1 MSGHNKWASIKH
13 KKAAVDAKRG
23 NIFTKLVKEI
33 TVAAKIGGGDPNTNA
48 RLRTAIDAAKAS
60 NMPLDNIK
68 KAIQRGTGELPG
80 VSYEEIV
87 YEGYGPGGIAIIL
100 EVTTDN
106 KNRTVSEIRKIFSLH
121 NGNLGETGCVSWMF
135 DTKGLIEIEKA
146 SLNEDEVMTQAL
158 ELGAEDF
165 IANDETFEV
174 YTDPKD
180 LNTIRKSLEDSGY
193 KIVSESIIKLP
204 QTKIK
209 LEGKEAEQMLKLMDK
224 LDSHDD
230 VQNVYANFDIADEI
244 IEKFNIEE

>member
-33 TVAAKIGGGDPNTNA
+33 TVAAKIGGGDPNTNS

-135 DTKGLIEIEKA
+135 DTKGLIEVEKG
-146 SLNEDEVMTQAL
+146 SFDEDEVMTKAL
-158 ELGAEDF
+158 EAGAEDF
-165 IANDETFEV
+165 IISDETFEI

-180 LNTIRKSLEDSGY
+180 LNVIRKSLEETGY
-193 KIVSESIIKLP
+193 KIITESVTKIP

-230 VQNVYANFDIADEI
+230 VQNVYANFDIDDEI
-244 IEKFNIEE
+244 IEKFNSEE

>member
-13 KKAAVDAKRG
+13 KKAIVDAKRG
-23 NIFTKLVKEI
+23 NVFTKLVKEI
-33 TVAAKIGGGDPNTNA
+33 TVASKIGGGDPAINA
-48 RLRTAIDAAKAS
+48 RLRTAIDAAKSA

-68 KAIQRGTGELPG
+68 KAIQKGTGELPG

-87 YEGYGPGGIAIIL
+87 YEGYGPAGVAMIV

-106 KNRTVSEIRKIFSLH
+106 KNRAVSEIRKIFSLH

-135 DTKGLIEIEKA
+135 DVKGLLEIDK
-146 SLNEDEVMTQAL
+146 SSGDEDKIMDIAL
-158 ELGAEDF
+158 ECGAEDF
-165 IANDETFEV
+165 IAEDECFEV

-180 LNTIRKSLEDSGY
+180 LTALRKALEDKGC
-193 KIVSESIIKLP
+193 KIIAGNITKIP

-230 VQNVYANFDIADEI
+230 VQNVYANFDISDEI
-244 IEKFNIEE
+244 MEKLDLE